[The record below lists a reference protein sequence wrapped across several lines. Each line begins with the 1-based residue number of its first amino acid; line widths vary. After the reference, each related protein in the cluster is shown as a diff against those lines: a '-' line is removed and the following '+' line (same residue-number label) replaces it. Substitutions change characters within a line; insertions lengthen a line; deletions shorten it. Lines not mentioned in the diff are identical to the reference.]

1 MQNCLNYV
9 DLQNKKADVPERV
22 LSATFK
28 MAPAPVP
35 RLDGAAIQI
44 KNLLYVFAGYGTID
58 FVHSHVDVYNF
69 TDNTWGGRGP
79 TARTFVLDTKTK
91 QWSDMPPLPVPR
103 EISGVV
109 TTLQNAIVL
118 IYYKDS
124 LGFPLCMLK
133 GHSSKE
139 LVVRDEE
146 MNPPCDLGF
155 ECAVEGEEIVRLPSN
170 IVKFSSGLGMAVAG
184 FKKEIN
190 SLLKKLESRK
200 GRGIKGFGGKKKF
213 VPSSRFEREI

>member
-1 MQNCLNYV
+1 MLLQDAHSL
-9 DLQNKKADVPERV
+9 DL
-22 LSATFK
+22 S
-28 MAPAPVP
+28 
-35 RLDGAAIQI
+35 
-44 KNLLYVFAGYGTID
+44 
-58 FVHSHVDVYNF
+58 
-69 TDNTWGGRGP
+69 GR
-79 TARTFVLDTKTK
+79 AV
-91 QWSDMPPLPVPR
+91 
-103 EISGVV
+103 
-109 TTLQNAIVL
+109 
-118 IYYKDS
+118 
-124 LGFPLCMLK
+124 K

-200 GRGIKGFGGKKKF
+200 GRGVKGFGGKKKF
-213 VPSSRFEREI
+213 VPSSCFEREI